1 MRGGVVTKT
10 FAICLALMVNTLSAQ
25 EFKLGSHVSDFQ
37 VRDLDGKTVNF
48 SALKGPITV
57 VTFIATECPVSNS
70 YNRRMSDLY
79 KDYTAKNVKFIFVN
93 ANRTEPAGDV
103 REHAKRVGFPF
114 VVYKDPDNVL
124 ADRFDAQ
131 VTPENFVIDSSG
143 VIRYHGA
150 IDDNMN
156 ESRVHS
162 RALRA
167 ALDALLAGKPLP
179 SAETKAFGCT
189 IKRVRKAS

>member
-1 MRGGVVTKT
+1 MRGRRVTKT
-10 FAICLALMVNTLSAQ
+10 LAICLALMARTLGAQ

-37 VRDLDGKTVNF
+37 VRDLDGKAVAF
-48 SALKGPITV
+48 SSLKGPITV

-70 YNRRMSDLY
+70 YNQRMSDLY

-93 ANRTEPAGDV
+93 ANRSEPASGV

-114 VVYKDPDNVL
+114 AVYKDPDNIL
-124 ADRFDAQ
+124 ADRFHAQ

-150 IDDNMN
+150 IDDNMS
-156 ESRVHS
+156 ESRVHT

-167 ALDALLAGKPLP
+167 ALDALLAGKPAP
-179 SAETKAFGCT
+179 SSETKAFGCS
-189 IKRVRKAS
+189 IKGVRKVS

>member
-1 MRGGVVTKT
+1 MTKKLT
-10 FAICLALMVNTLSAQ
+10 LWLALGAGILTAQ
-25 EFKLGSHVSDFQ
+25 EFKLGSHVPDFQ
-37 VRDLDGKTVNF
+37 VRDLDGKAVSL

-70 YNRRMSDLY
+70 YNQRMSSLY
-79 KDYTAKNVKFIFVN
+79 SDYTAKNVKFIFVN
-93 ANRTEPAGDV
+93 ANRSEPAGEV
-103 REHAKRVGFPF
+103 RDHAKRVGFPF
-114 VVYKDPDNVL
+114 AVYKDPDNVL

-131 VTPENFVIDSSG
+131 VTPESFVIDGSG

-156 ESRVHS
+156 ESRV
-162 RALRA
+162 RTKTLRA
-167 ALDALLAGKPLP
+167 ALDAMLAGKPVT
-179 SAETKAFGCT
+179 STETKAFGCT

>member
-1 MRGGVVTKT
+1 VG
-10 FAICLALMVNTLSAQ
+10 ILCAQ

-37 VRDLDGKTVNF
+37 VRDLDGKAVAF

-57 VTFIATECPVSNS
+57 VTFIATQCPVSNS
-70 YNRRMSDLY
+70 YNQRMIELY

-93 ANRTEPAGDV
+93 ANRSEPAGEV
-103 REHAKRVGFPF
+103 RDHARRVGFPF
-114 VVYKDPDNVL
+114 AVYKDPDNVL

-131 VTPENFVIDSSG
+131 VTPESYVIDDAG

-156 ESRVHS
+156 ESRV
-162 RALRA
+162 RTRTLRA
-167 ALDALLAGKPLP
+167 ALDALLAGKGVP
-179 SAETKAFGCT
+179 STETKAFGCT

>member
-10 FAICLALMVNTLSAQ
+10 FAICLALMVHTLSAQ

-37 VRDLDGKTVNF
+37 VRDLDGKAVAF
-48 SALKGPITV
+48 SSLKGPITV
-57 VTFIATECPVSNS
+57 VTFVATQCPVSNS
-70 YNRRMSDLY
+70 YNQRMSELY
-79 KDYTAKNVKFIFVN
+79 KDYSAKNVKFVFVN
-93 ANRTEPAGDV
+93 ANRSEPASEV

-114 VVYKDPDNVL
+114 PVYKDPDNIL

-143 VIRYHGA
+143 VIRYHGT

-156 ESRVHS
+156 ESRV
-162 RALRA
+162 RTRTLRA

-189 IKRVRKAS
+189 IKRVRRAS

>member
-1 MRGGVVTKT
+1 MTKA
-10 FAICLALMVNTLSAQ
+10 FAIWLALMGCSLGAQ

-37 VRDLDGKTVNF
+37 VRDLDGKAVAF
-48 SALKGPITV
+48 SALKGPLTV
-57 VTFIATECPVSNS
+57 VTFIATQCPVSNS
-70 YNRRMSDLY
+70 YNQRMSELY

-93 ANRTEPAGDV
+93 ANRSEPANEV

-114 VVYKDPDNVL
+114 AVFKDPDNML

-150 IDDNMN
+150 VDDNMN
-156 ESRVHS
+156 ASRVHT

-167 ALDALLAGKPLP
+167 ALDALLAGKPVP
-179 SAETKAFGCT
+179 STETKAFGCT